1 LGESTELEYTDV
13 DAQLVSHQA
22 EASKDMDSVDLLKL
36 LIYGYLARLTLKNW
50 DIMEC
55 WLNMA
60 MVAWTFNDKSNNKTP
75 A

>member
-1 LGESTELEYTDV
+1 MDYSTELGCTKTSTQLGESTELEYTDV

-55 WLNMA
+55 
-60 MVAWTFNDKSNNKTP
+60 
-75 A
+75 